1 MLKELLKDR
10 RKCAVLLG
18 LFGVVLFCVLRVLLL
33 GADTDAQTGAFQAS
47 YGLIAL
53 LVVFLIGTA
62 VLLFRFREPCA
73 PFSPQQAAAPAL
85 AAALAGAVILVC
97 SLFELFVFV
106 GEGIAPA
113 PMQEVTNTVD
123 GACLWGAFLS
133 GTVGGG
139 ALLVHGVRML
149 GGRKATPVLQAA
161 LILPVF
167 WLCFRLARYLLS
179 YLSAMSMAQT
189 FYDYAM
195 MTLQLI
201 FMYHFVC
208 YMGGVGKTAERWLM
222 LSTLGAAVCSLSNVV
237 TRLFAF
243 LDNNSS
249 AFAAS
254 QLAGFADAA
263 VGLLALV
270 MAVSL
275 WNTPSAGGTSALERA
290 LQGETPDESPEDG
303 DETV

>member
-1 MLKELLKDR
+1 MKELFKDR

-18 LFGVVLFCVLRVLLL
+18 LFGVLLFSVLRVLLL
-33 GADTDAQTGAFQAS
+33 SADTDAETGAYHAS

-53 LVVFLIGTA
+53 LVVFLGGVGALVFT
-62 VLLFRFREPCA
+62 LREPRT
-73 PFSPQQAAAPAL
+73 PFSPQQTAAPAL
-85 AAALAGAVILVC
+85 VAMLAGAVVLMS

-113 PMQEVTNTVD
+113 PMQTVSNAVD
-123 GACLWGAFLS
+123 GVCLWGALLS
-133 GTVGGG
+133 GVGGG
-139 ALLVHGVRML
+139 AALTVQGLRMMN
-149 GGRKATPVLQAA
+149 GRKPSMLLQAA

-179 YLSAMSMAQT
+179 YLGAMNMAQT

-195 MTLQLI
+195 MIMQVLFL
-201 FMYHFVC
+201 YYFVS
-208 YMGGVGKTAERWLM
+208 YVGGARQCAERWL
-222 LSTLGAAVCSLSNVV
+222 LFSTVGASVCSLSNVA

-263 VGLLALV
+263 VGALALV
-270 MAVSL
+270 TAISL
-275 WNTPSAGGTSALERA
+275 MRSPSAGGPSALVTA
-290 LQGETPDESPEDG
+290 LRGESA
-303 DETV
+303 DETFPNGEESV